1 MLLAR
6 LVDTVSRPISSA
18 VATTRRMSHT
28 IALSPSEATFVALLD
43 DFANHLSPPVECRI
57 AGGWVRDKLLSLPS
71 SDLDIALSIPS
82 GHSFAVAFVDFLKA
96 KNVPTG
102 SVGKVV
108 ANPEQSKHLETGT
121 TRIMGLE
128 CDFVGLRSETYA
140 DSRIPQVKPGTPFE
154 DASRRDLTINALF
167 YNVHTR
173 QVEDYTRMGLSDL
186 ENRIARTPLPPRQT
200 FQDDPLRI
208 VRCVRFASRFNLTIA
223 QEVMDSIKQEDVKA
237 GILSK
242 VSKERVGIETTKML
256 HNNPFHALSLIHS
269 LDLYP
274 YMFSCEVD
282 PPRQEAFA
290 AAQILDQIAKR
301 KSVDEVLWLATAA
314 VPFRGLTV
322 KRKGR
327 DVPASSVVISEGLKL
342 STELKTSVTNLFD
355 AVNIINLDATRRSEI
370 GMSLQHPAVRPWER
384 SLTFAAILAILPV
397 WKGEWDDGA
406 ECIYQQYEA
415 FAERIRDLGLPDA
428 IDKPLLLNGNDIQ
441 QLLSIPPSSLITTI
455 RQSLNAFQLDNPL
468 ATKEECEK
476 WLTSMWEGEGRELW
490 EKNSQPPR
498 PSKKAGKGEKRK
510 R

>member
-6 LVDTVSRPISSA
+6 LVATVVRPISSA
-18 VATTRRMSHT
+18 VATTRRMSHA

-173 QVEDYTRMGLSDL
+173 QVEDYTKMGLSDL

-223 QEVMDSIKQEDVKA
+223 QEVTESIKQEDVKA

-242 VSKERVGIETTKML
+242 VSKERIGIEATKML

-290 AAQILDQIAKR
+290 AAQILNQVAKR

-327 DVPASSVVISEGLKL
+327 DVPASSVIISEG
-342 STELKTSVTNLFD
+342 LKTSVTNLFD

-397 WKGEWDDGA
+397 WKGKWDDRA
-406 ECIYQQYEA
+406 ECVYQQYEA
-415 FAERIRDLGLPDA
+415 FAERVRDLGLPEA

>member
-6 LVDTVSRPISSA
+6 LVATVVRPISSA
-18 VATTRRMSHT
+18 VATTRRMSHA
-28 IALSPSEATFVALLD
+28 IALSPSETTFVALLD

-173 QVEDYTRMGLSDL
+173 QVEDYTKMGLSDL

-223 QEVMDSIKQEDVKA
+223 QEVTESIKQEDVKA

-242 VSKERVGIETTKML
+242 VSKERIGIETTKML

-274 YMFSCEVD
+274 YMFCCEVD

-290 AAQILDQIAKR
+290 AAQILNQVAKR

-327 DVPASSVVISEGLKL
+327 DVPACSVVISEG
-342 STELKTSVTNLFD
+342 LKTSVTNLFD

-415 FAERIRDLGLPDA
+415 FAERVRDLGLPEA
-428 IDKPLLLNGNDIQ
+428 IEKPLLLNGNDIQ

-476 WLTSMWEGEGRELW
+476 WLTSMWEGEGRDVW

>member
-1 MLLAR
+1 ML
-6 LVDTVSRPISSA
+6 
-18 VATTRRMSHT
+18 MHQ
-28 IALSPSEATFVALLD
+28 
-43 DFANHLSPPVECRI
+43 
-57 AGGWVRDKLLSLPS
+57 LLSLPS

-173 QVEDYTRMGLSDL
+173 QVEDYTKMGLSDL

-223 QEVMDSIKQEDVKA
+223 QEVTESIKQEDVKA

-242 VSKERVGIETTKML
+242 VSKERIGIETIKML
-256 HNNPFHALSLIHS
+256 HNNPFHALFLIHS

-290 AAQILDQIAKR
+290 AAQILNQVAKR

-327 DVPASSVVISEGLKL
+327 DVPACSVVISEGLKL
-342 STELKTSVTNLFD
+342 STELKTHVPPTSS
-355 AVNIINLDATRRSEI
+355 I
-370 GMSLQHPAVRPWER
+370 
-384 SLTFAAILAILPV
+384 

-415 FAERIRDLGLPDA
+415 FAERVRDLGLPEA
-428 IDKPLLLNGNDIQ
+428 IEKPLLLNGNDIQ

-476 WLTSMWEGEGRELW
+476 WLTSMWEGEGRDLW

>member
-6 LVDTVSRPISSA
+6 LVATVVRPISSA
-18 VATTRRMSHT
+18 VATTRRMSHA

-43 DFANHLSPPVECRI
+43 DFANRLSPPVECRI

-173 QVEDYTRMGLSDL
+173 QVEDYTKMGLSDL

-223 QEVMDSIKQEDVKA
+223 QEVTESIKQEDVKA

-242 VSKERVGIETTKML
+242 VSKERIGIETTKML

-274 YMFSCEVD
+274 YMFSCEID

-290 AAQILDQIAKR
+290 AAQILNQVAKR

-327 DVPASSVVISEGLKL
+327 DVPASSVVISEGLK
-342 STELKTSVTNLFD
+342 TSVTNLFD
-355 AVNIINLDATRRSEI
+355 AVNIISLDATRRSEI

-415 FAERIRDLGLPDA
+415 FAERVRDLGLPEA

>member
-6 LVDTVSRPISSA
+6 LVATVVRPISSA
-18 VATTRRMSHT
+18 VATTRRMSHA
-28 IALSPSEATFVALLD
+28 IALSPSETTFVALLD

-173 QVEDYTRMGLSDL
+173 QVEDYTKMGLSDL

-223 QEVMDSIKQEDVKA
+223 QEVTESIKQEDVKA

-242 VSKERVGIETTKML
+242 VSKERIGIETTKML

-290 AAQILDQIAKR
+290 AAQILNQVAKR

-327 DVPASSVVISEGLKL
+327 DVPACSVVISEG
-342 STELKTSVTNLFD
+342 LKTSVTNLFD

-415 FAERIRDLGLPDA
+415 FAERVRDLGLPEA
-428 IDKPLLLNGNDIQ
+428 IEKPLLLNGNDIQ

-476 WLTSMWEGEGRELW
+476 WLTSMWEGEGRDVW